1 MNGVILDRVRLPA
14 KAGLHDAIVRSG
26 IELGSE
32 LGEEG
37 LTMRAIAGRLGISAT
52 ALYQHFESKASIL
65 REIRLHGIRLL
76 MEQLGAAMDSDD
88 RAVRLRDMCRAYVQ
102 FARTNPWLYKLL
114 FQSDDVDW
122 AALPQDERQEA
133 MQPFEHARRTFAEG
147 VERGVLRDD
156 LDVDQA
162 ALLTWASL
170 HGLASLV
177 LQGRIT
183 EHHPAFPVPDLEAF
197 SALFV
202 DTLVRAFVVAP
213 ATPGESPSP

>member
-14 KAGLHDAIVRSG
+14 KAGLHDAIVRAG
-26 IELGSE
+26 IELGSD

-65 REIRLHGIRLL
+65 REIRLHAIRLL
-76 MEQLGAAMDSDD
+76 MEQLGAANGDD
-88 RAVRLRDMCRAYVQ
+88 QAVRLREISRAYIG
-102 FARTNPWLYKLL
+102 FSRTHPWLYKLL
-114 FQSDDVDW
+114 FQAEDLDW
-122 AALPQDERQEA
+122 AALPQDERSHA
-133 MQPFEHARRTFAEG
+133 MQPYDTARSLFATG
-147 VERGVLRDD
+147 VAAGVFRPD

-177 LQGRIT
+177 LHGRIT
-183 EHHPAFPVPDLEAF
+183 EDHPAFPVPDLQAF
-197 SALFV
+197 SEMFI
-202 DTLVRAFVVAP
+202 DNMVRAFVAP
-213 ATPGESPSP
+213 SSP

>member
-1 MNGVILDRVRLPA
+1 VNGVILDRVRLPA
-14 KAGLHDAIVRSG
+14 KAGLHDEIVRAG

-76 MEQLGAAMDSDD
+76 MNQLAGAMADED
-88 RAVRLRDMCRAYVQ
+88 RATRLRDMCRAYVQ
-102 FARTNPWLYKLL
+102 FARTNPWLYKVL

-122 AALPQDERQEA
+122 NALPQAEREEA
-133 MQPFEHARRTFAEG
+133 LQPFQSARRTFDEG
-147 VERGVLRDD
+147 VAGGVFRND

-183 EHHPAFPVPDLEAF
+183 EQHPAFPVPDLEAF
-197 SALFV
+197 TGLFV
-202 DTLVRAFVVAP
+202 DTLVRAFVLAP
-213 ATPGESPSP
+213 ATPDEPSGS

>member
-1 MNGVILDRVRLPA
+1 
-14 KAGLHDAIVRSG
+14 
-26 IELGSE
+26 
-32 LGEEG
+32 
-37 LTMRAIAGRLGISAT
+37 MRAIAGRLGISAT

>member
-1 MNGVILDRVRLPA
+1 MRLPA

-37 LTMRAIAGRLGISAT
+37 LTMRAIAGKLGISAT

-65 REIRLHGIRLL
+65 REIRLHAIRML
-76 MEQLGAAMDSDD
+76 MD
-88 RAVRLRDMCRAYVQ
+88 RLDTTHDLEDCATRLREISRLYLR
-102 FARTNPWLYKLL
+102 FSRNNPWLYKLL
-114 FQSDDVDW
+114 FQSEDLDW
-122 AALPQDERQEA
+122 AALPEEERRDA
-133 MQPFEHARRTFAEG
+133 MQPYEHTRRTFADG
-147 VERGVLRDD
+147 VAAGVFRSD

-183 EHHPAFPVPDLEAF
+183 EDHPAFPVPDLEAF
-197 SALFV
+197 AELFI
-202 DTLVRAFVVAP
+202 DNMVRAYLAAP
-213 ATPGESPSP
+213 